1 MGSQKTR
8 ILITGASGL
17 VGSNIVEKLAPLFEL
32 YTPGLDEFNLLNYEM
47 IHEYIGSHHPDLII
61 HCAGIVGG
69 IQANV
74 ERPVQFL
81 IDNFELGK
89 NVIMAA
95 HSKDVRR
102 ILNLGS
108 SCMYPRNAPNPLREE
123 SILTGELEPTN
134 EGYAIAKIA
143 VQRLCSY
150 VNRQYPGFQYKT
162 LIPCNLYGR
171 WDKFDPKEAHLIPA
185 AIRKVHEAMQDRKD
199 HVEIWGTGKARREF
213 MYAGDFADF
222 VAFAIDRFEELPEM
236 MNVGLGYDHSVNEY
250 YQSVASVLGFRGR
263 FEHDLSKPEGMKQ
276 KVVDISLLRRFGWA
290 PKVTLEEGI
299 RFTFEFYLERF
310 HGKQGYS
317 A

>member
-1 MGSQKTR
+1 MR

-17 VGSNIVEKLAPLFEL
+17 VGRNIVEKLAPLFGL
-32 YTPGLDEFNLLNYEM
+32 HTPGLDEFNLLNYQQ
-47 IHEYIGSHHPDLII
+47 IHDYIGKLNPDLII
-61 HCAGIVGG
+61 HCAGLVGG

-74 ERPVQFL
+74 ERPLQFL
-81 IDNFELGK
+81 VENFELGK
-89 NVIMAA
+89 NVIIAA
-95 HSKDVRR
+95 KENNIRR
-102 ILNLGS
+102 LLNLGS
-108 SCMYPRNAPNPLREE
+108 SCMYPRNAPNPLREDM
-123 SILTGELEPTN
+123 ILTGELEPTN

-150 VNRQYPGFQYKT
+150 VNRQYSGFQYKT

-199 HVEIWGTGKARREF
+199 LVEIWGTGKARREF
-213 MYAGDFADF
+213 MYAGDLADF
-222 VAFAIDRFEELPEM
+222 VSFAIDRFDELPEI
-236 MNVGLGYDHSVNEY
+236 MNVGLGHDYSIDEY

-276 KVVDISLLRRFGWA
+276 KVVDISFLRRFGWA

-299 RFTFEFYLERF
+299 RFTYEFYLEQSSGR
-310 HGKQGYS
+310 QGYS
-317 A
+317 R

>member
-1 MGSQKTR
+1 MGSQKAR
-8 ILITGASGL
+8 ILVTGASGL
-17 VGSNIVEKLAPLFEL
+17 VGRNIVEKLAPLFEL
-32 YTPGLDEFNLLNYEM
+32 HTPGLDQFNLLNYELVRG
-47 IHEYIGSHHPDLII
+47 YIGRLNPDLII
-61 HCAGIVGG
+61 HCAGLVGG

-81 IDNFELGK
+81 VENFELGK
-89 NVIMAA
+89 NVVMAA
-95 HSKDVRR
+95 HANNVRQ

-123 SILTGELEPTN
+123 TILTGELEPTN

-143 VQRLCSY
+143 VQRLCTY

-162 LIPCNLYGR
+162 LIPCNLYGC

-185 AIRKVHEAMQDRKD
+185 AIRKVHEAMQNGKD
-199 HVEIWGTGKARREF
+199 SVEIWGTGKARREF
-213 MYAGDFADF
+213 MYAGDLADF
-222 VAFAIDRFEELPEM
+222 ITFVIERFSELPET
-236 MNVGLGYDHSVNEY
+236 MNVGLGYDYAIDEY

-276 KVVDISLLRRFGWA
+276 KVVDISLLRRFGWT

-299 RFTFEFYLERF
+299 RYTYEFYLE
-310 HGKQGYS
+310 HVSGKPGHS
-317 A
+317 T